1 VKDTLS
7 IQEIAQLLKKRML
20 VIATLTIGSIVLAGI
35 LSFYILKPTYQS
47 SSQFIVNQQQPDSI
61 QFTVNEIQTNLE
73 LINTYTEIIKSNFI
87 LEKVITELNLS
98 MTPKEL
104 SKKIEVISNENSQV
118 VSVTAIADSPK
129 EAAELAN
136 VVVTQFKQTIPS
148 IMNIENVF
156 ILSEAN
162 PTLSQEPVFPRP
174 SINMIIAGIIG
185 ASTGIGLVFLL
196 EFLNTK
202 VKTESDLEE
211 LGIPVLGVISM
222 MSRTKQGRGEKRYEF
237 GKEESRLEA

>member
-7 IQEIAQLLKKRML
+7 IQEIAQLLKKRIL
-20 VIATLTIGSIVLAGI
+20 VIATLTIGFIVIAAI

-47 SSQFIVNQQQPDSI
+47 SSQFIVNKQQVDSI

-118 VSVTAIADSPK
+118 VNVSAIADSPK

-162 PTLSQEPVFPRP
+162 PRLSQEPVFPRP

-222 MSRTKQGRGEKRYEF
+222 MTRTKQGRGEKRYEF